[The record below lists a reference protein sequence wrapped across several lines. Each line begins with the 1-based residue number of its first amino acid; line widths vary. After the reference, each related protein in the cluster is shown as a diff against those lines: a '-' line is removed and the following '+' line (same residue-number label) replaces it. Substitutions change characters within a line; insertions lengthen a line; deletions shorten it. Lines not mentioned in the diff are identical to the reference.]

1 MAFDMN
7 TEQLAYVLQAIGYHA
22 VQIWPFVPSELH
34 LLLSAVLPIYAGA
47 HASLTRPH
55 SAAKPPKR
63 RKELLDDTNDDD
75 EHESKMEAL
84 GPMDA
89 VFLPVL
95 AGAALGGLYLL
106 IKWLD
111 DPTLLSKILNWYL
124 SFFGTMALTSFG
136 ADAMSLVHGFVFPDM
151 YVSKGR
157 VWEVKSERRLVESPQ
172 GEEVDT
178 RSSPLPGPFSLLPLP
193 NFILQHVW
201 SLRSLNDRKFH
212 VRAYIYDLL
221 SASVKLNSY
230 AIISAAFALGVTLWT
245 TFISAPW
252 YLNNLSAFAFVYSAL
267 QMMSPTTSSTATL
280 MLSGLFGYDIYFVF
294 FTPLMVTVAK
304 SLDIPA
310 KLLFPRPGGM
320 SILGLGDLVVP
331 GMVIGFALRFDLWR
345 YYTQMAE
352 HNAPSEADHDKGKE
366 EASSEVAESDS
377 QASPR
382 MEKPIYR
389 PATGHWGT
397 RFWTG
402 SSWKG
407 DNQALKVG
415 EGGRFPKPYFHVTLC
430 GYVLGML
437 CTLLVMQVFQHAQP
451 ALLYLVPGVLGALWG
466 TALIKGEVGML
477 WAYSEDSES
486 EDQKES
492 RAGERRGTDQPD
504 PNNTWRSW
512 LWSQLYLPGG
522 AEKPPQNGAQLNGS
536 AVPTEPDNN
545 PERPKHI
552 PEPSWAAGY
561 LVYFSVSL
569 AKSTNSSSQPELVT
583 EASQDRGSLESDE

>member
-7 TEQLAYVLQAIGYHA
+7 TEQLAYVLQRIGFHA

-55 SAAKPPKR
+55 SAAKPPR
-63 RKELLDDTNDDD
+63 RSKELLDDTSDDD

-89 VFLPVL
+89 LFLPVL

-111 DPTLLSKILNWYL
+111 DPTLLSKILNVYL
-124 SFFGTMALTSFG
+124 SVFGTLALASFG

-157 VWEVKSERRLVESPQ
+157 PWEVKPERRLVESSQ
-172 GEEVDT
+172 SEVDA

-193 NFILQHVW
+193 DFVLQQFW

-212 VRAYIYDLL
+212 VRVYIYDLL

-280 MLSGLFGYDIYFVF
+280 MLSGLFAYDIYFVF
-294 FTPLMVTVAK
+294 YTPLMVTVAT

-320 SILGLGDLVVP
+320 SMLGLGDLVVP

-345 YYTQMAE
+345 YYAQMAQ
-352 HNAPSEADHDKGKE
+352 HDAPNEADHDKGKE
-366 EASSEVAESDS
+366 EGSSGVAESDIP
-377 QASPR
+377 ASPR
-382 MEKPIYR
+382 LERPIYR

-402 SSWKG
+402 SSWEG
-407 DNQALKVG
+407 DNQALKLVQ
-415 EGGRFPKPYFHVTLC
+415 GGRFPKPYFHATLI

-466 TALIKGEVGML
+466 TALVKGEIGML

-512 LWSQLYLPGG
+512 VWSQLYLPGG
-522 AEKPPQNGAQLNGS
+522 AENPPQDGAQANGS
-536 AVPTEPDNN
+536 AVRTQPNKTPD
-545 PERPKHI
+545 PRKSV
-552 PEPSWAAGY
+552 PEPLWAIGY
-561 LVYFSVSL
+561 LIFFSVSL
-569 AKSTNSSSQPELVT
+569 AKSTNSLSQTELVT

>member
-1 MAFDMN
+1 MPLNMN
-7 TEQLAYVLQAIGYHA
+7 MEQLAYVLQQIGYHA
-22 VQIWPFVPSELH
+22 VQIWPFVPSEIH

-55 SAAKPPKR
+55 SAAKPPKQ
-63 RKELLDDTNDDD
+63 RKELSDDTSDGK
-75 EHESKMEAL
+75 EHESRMEAL
-84 GPMDA
+84 GPLDA

-95 AGAALGGLYLL
+95 ASAALGGLYLL

-111 DPTLLSKILNWYL
+111 DPTLLSKILNGYL
-124 SFFGTMALTSFG
+124 SVFGALALASFG
-136 ADAMSLVHGFVFPDM
+136 ADALSLVHGFVFPDL
-151 YVSKGR
+151 YLSSGR
-157 VWEVKSERRLVESPQ
+157 IWEVNSERRLVESSQ
-172 GEEVDT
+172 NEDLDA
-178 RSSPLPGPFSLLPLP
+178 RSSPLPGLFALLPLP
-193 NFILQHVW
+193 DFILQHLW

-212 VRAYIYDLL
+212 VRAYIHDLL

-267 QMMSPTTSSTATL
+267 QMMSPTTSSTGTL
-280 MLSGLFGYDIYFVF
+280 ILSGLFAYDIYFVF

-320 SILGLGDLVVP
+320 SMLGLGDLVVP

-345 YYTQMAE
+345 YYSQMA
-352 HNAPSEADHDKGKE
+352 HHDAPNEPDHDEGKE
-366 EASSEVAESDS
+366 EPSSEVAECGS
-377 QASPR
+377 QASSR

-402 SSWKG
+402 SSRKG
-407 DNQALKVG
+407 DHQALELVQ
-415 EGGRFPKPYFHVTLC
+415 GGRFPKPYFHATLV

-437 CTLLVMQVFQHAQP
+437 CTLLVMQIYQQGQP

-466 TALIKGEVGML
+466 TALVKGEIGML

-486 EDQKES
+486 EDRKER
-492 RAGERRGTDQPD
+492 RAGEGGGTDQPASG
-504 PNNTWRSW
+504 NTWRSW
-512 LWSQLYLPGG
+512 LWSQIYTPPQ
-522 AEKPPQNGAQLNGS
+522 AETRPQNGAQANGS
-536 AVPTEPDNN
+536 AVPTEPDQNAD
-545 PERPKHI
+545 PPKHV

-561 LVYFSVSL
+561 LIYFSVSL
-569 AKSTNSSSQPELVT
+569 AKSTNSPSRTELVT
-583 EASQDRGSLESDE
+583 EASQDRGKVEDDE

>member
-7 TEQLAYVLQAIGYHA
+7 TEQLAYVLQRIGFHA

-55 SAAKPPKR
+55 SAAKPPR
-63 RKELLDDTNDDD
+63 RSKELLDDTSDDD

-89 VFLPVL
+89 LFLPVL

-111 DPTLLSKILNWYL
+111 DPTLLSKILNVYL
-124 SFFGTMALTSFG
+124 SVFGTLALTSFG

-151 YVSKGR
+151 YVSQGR
-157 VWEVKSERRLVESPQ
+157 PWEVKPERRLVESSQ
-172 GEEVDT
+172 SEVDT

-193 NFILQHVW
+193 DFVLQQFW
-201 SLRSLNDRKFH
+201 SLRSLNDRRFH
-212 VRAYIYDLL
+212 VRAYIYDFL

-252 YLNNLSAFAFVYSAL
+252 YLNNLSAFAFVYSGL
-267 QMMSPTTSSTATL
+267 QMMSPTTSLTATL
-280 MLSGLFGYDIYFVF
+280 MLSGLFAYDIYFVF
-294 FTPLMVTVAK
+294 YTPLMVTVAT

-320 SILGLGDLVVP
+320 SMLGLGDLVVP

-345 YYTQMAE
+345 YYAQMAAQ
-352 HNAPSEADHDKGKE
+352 HDAANKADHDNGKE
-366 EASSEVAESDS
+366 EASSEVAKSDPQS
-377 QASPR
+377 SPR

-407 DNQALKVG
+407 DNQALKLG
-415 EGGRFPKPYFHVTLC
+415 EGGRFPKPYFHATLL

-437 CTLLVMQVFQHAQP
+437 FTLLVMPVFQHAQP

-477 WAYSEDSES
+477 WAYSEDLES
-486 EDQKES
+486 EEQKES
-492 RAGERRGTDQPD
+492 RAGEGRGTDQPV
-504 PNNTWRSW
+504 PNDTWRSW
-512 LWSQLYLPGG
+512 VWSQLYLPGG
-522 AEKPPQNGAQLNGS
+522 AENPPQDGAQANGR
-536 AVPTEPDNN
+536 AVPTERDKTSD
-545 PERPKHI
+545 RRKSV

-561 LVYFSVSL
+561 LICFSVSL
-569 AKSTNSSSQPELVT
+569 AKSTNSPSQAELVT